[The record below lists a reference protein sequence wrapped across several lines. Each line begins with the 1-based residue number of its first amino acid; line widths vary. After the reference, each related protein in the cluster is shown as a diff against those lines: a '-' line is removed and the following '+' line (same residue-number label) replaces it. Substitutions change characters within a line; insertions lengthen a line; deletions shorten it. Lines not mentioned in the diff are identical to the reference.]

1 MKNYIFGTGAFAA
14 EVAKRLDK
22 FGIEIESF
30 INIRDKNKEIPNTVY
45 NNIPA
50 YYVENVEEI
59 DKNNSNIIIA
69 KKPMFMGSAIDY
81 LRKNNFKNVYA
92 VNEEIFF
99 SEQETKDELLKYFDR
114 INLEKPFLNY
124 LEINIVD
131 QCNLNCKGCAH
142 FSNIC
147 DNKFVNLENYKRDLE
162 LIAEKF
168 YLYNFRLLGGEPLLH
183 PKLPELVEITRNI
196 LPNSRIIIVTN
207 GLLINKLSENALK
220 KLSKSNVIV
229 SISLYEPTFKMLDS
243 IINKLNQYNINY
255 LINDDY
261 FKKTEVI
268 EKFHTRLS
276 TTRSEEAYLAN
287 QRCSGRFC
295 RFLRDGKISK
305 CYYPL
310 LIELLNKKSG
320 MNFEVSKEDYIEL
333 KDIVNGWDAIEK
345 MNGDIPF
352 CEYCRE
358 YLDEFN
364 REAHHKNDNDY
375 SSYVLKKRM

>member
-14 EVAKRLDK
+14 EVAKRLEK
-22 FGIEIESF
+22 FGIVLESF
-30 INIRDKNKEIPNTVY
+30 INIRDKNKEMPNTVY
-45 NNIPA
+45 NNIPT
-50 YYVENVEEI
+50 YYVENIKEI

-81 LRKNNFKNVYA
+81 LRKNNFKNIYA

-99 SEQETKDELLKYFDR
+99 SEQITKEELLKFFDR
-114 INLEKPFLNY
+114 IDLEKPFLNY

-147 DNKFVNLENYKRDLE
+147 DDKFVSLDKYKSDLE
-162 LIAEKF
+162 MIAKKF

-183 PKLPELVEITRNI
+183 PQLLELVDITRKT

-207 GLLINKLSENALK
+207 GLLINKLSDNVLK
-220 KLSKSNVIV
+220 KLSSSNVIV
-229 SISLYEPTFKMLDS
+229 SISIYKPTFKMLES
-243 IINKLNQYNINY
+243 ITNTLKQYNINY

-261 FKKTEVI
+261 FKGTQVI
-268 EKFHTRLS
+268 ERFHTRLS
-276 TTRSEEAYLAN
+276 TTRSEEGYLAN
-287 QRCSGRFC
+287 KRCSGRFC

-320 MNFEVSKEDYIEL
+320 MNFEVSKDDYIEL
-333 KDIVNGWDAIEK
+333 KNIINGWDAIEK

-352 CEYCRE
+352 CEYCRV
-358 YLDEFN
+358 YLDDFKW
-364 REAHHKNDNDY
+364 EAFHKNDSDY
-375 SSYVLKKRM
+375 SNYVLKKKI

>member
-50 YYVENVEEI
+50 YYVENIGKI
-59 DKNNSNIIIA
+59 DNNNSNIIIA
-69 KKPMFMGSAIDY
+69 KKPMFMGNAIDY
-81 LRKNNFKNVYA
+81 LRKNEFKNVYA

-99 SEQETKDELLKYFDR
+99 SEQKTKDELLKYFDR

-147 DNKFVNLENYKRDLE
+147 DSNFVSLDKYKQDLE
-162 LIAEKF
+162 IIAKKF

-183 PKLPELVEITRNI
+183 PQLPELVDTTRKI

-207 GLLINKLSENALK
+207 GLLINRLDDSVLKKLSEN
-220 KLSKSNVIV
+220 NIII
-229 SISLYEPTFKMLDS
+229 SISLYEPTFQILNN
-243 IINKLNQYNINY
+243 IIDILKQYNINY
-255 LINDDY
+255 LINDDH
-261 FKKTEVI
+261 FKNPEVI

-276 TTRSEEAYLAN
+276 TIKSKEGYLAN
-287 QRCSGRFC
+287 EKCSGRFC

-310 LIELLNKKSG
+310 LIESLNKKSG
-320 MNFEVSKEDYIEL
+320 MNFEVSKDDYIEL
-333 KDIVNGWDAIEK
+333 KDIINGWDAIEK
-345 MNGDIPF
+345 MNGNIPF
-352 CEYCRE
+352 CEYCRD
-358 YLDEFN
+358 YLKEFSW
-364 REAHHKNDNDY
+364 ESHHKNDNDY
-375 SSYVLKKRM
+375 SSYVLRKKI

>member
-14 EVAKRLDK
+14 EVAKRLDR
-22 FGIEIESF
+22 FGIGIESF
-30 INIRDKNKEIPNTVY
+30 INIRDKNKEIPNNVY
-45 NNIPA
+45 NNILA
-50 YYVENVEEI
+50 CYVEDVGEI

-92 VNEEIFF
+92 VNEEMFF
-99 SEQETKDELLKYFDR
+99 SKQESKEELLKYLDK
-114 INLEKPFLNY
+114 IDLEKPFLNY

-131 QCNLNCKGCAH
+131 QCNLNCKGCTH

-147 DNKFVNLENYKRDLE
+147 DNKFVSLDKYKSDLE
-162 LIAEKF
+162 MIVEKF
-168 YLYNFRLLGGEPLLH
+168 NLYNFRLLGGEPLLH
-183 PKLPELVEITRNI
+183 PQLSELVDITRKI

-207 GLLINKLSENALK
+207 GLLINKLSDSVLK
-220 KLSKSNVIV
+220 KLSERNVIV
-229 SISLYEPTFKMLDS
+229 SISLYEPTFEMLES
-243 IINKLNQYNINY
+243 IINVLKQYNINY

-261 FKKTEVI
+261 FKGTEVI

-276 TTRSEEAYLAN
+276 TTRSQEGYLAN
-287 QRCSGRFC
+287 ERCSGRFC

-320 MNFEVSKEDYIEL
+320 MNFEVSKDDYIEL
-333 KDIVNGWDAIEK
+333 RDIVNGWDAIEK

-358 YLDEFN
+358 YLDEYKW
-364 REAHHKNDNDY
+364 EAHHKNHSDY

>member
-1 MKNYIFGTGAFAA
+1 MKNYIFGTGTFAA

-22 FGIEIESF
+22 FGIKIESF

-50 YYVENVEEI
+50 YYVEDIGKI
-59 DKNNSNIIIA
+59 DNNSNIIIA
-69 KKPMFMGSAIDY
+69 KKPMFMGNAIDY
-81 LRKNNFKNVYA
+81 LRKNEFKNVYA

-99 SEQETKDELLKYFDR
+99 SEQKTKDELLRYFDR

-147 DNKFVNLENYKRDLE
+147 DNNFVSLDKYKQDLE
-162 LIAEKF
+162 IIAEKF

-183 PKLPELVEITRNI
+183 PQLPELVDITRKI

-207 GLLINKLSENALK
+207 GLLINKLDDSVLKKISEN
-220 KLSKSNVIV
+220 NVII
-229 SISLYEPTFKMLDS
+229 SISLYKPTFQILNN
-243 IINKLNQYNINY
+243 IINILKQYDINY

-261 FKKTEVI
+261 FKNPEVI

-276 TTRSEEAYLAN
+276 TTKSKKGYLAN
-287 QRCSGRFC
+287 ERCSGRFC

-310 LIELLNKKSG
+310 LIESLNKKSG
-320 MNFEVSKEDYIEL
+320 MSFEVSKDDYIEL
-333 KDIVNGWDAIEK
+333 KDIINGWDAIEK
-345 MNGDIPF
+345 MNGNIPF
-352 CEYCRE
+352 CEYCRD
-358 YLDEFN
+358 YLKEFN
-364 REAHHKNDNDY
+364 WEAHHKNDNNY
-375 SSYVLKKRM
+375 SSYVLKRKI